1 MTFSKYYNIKI
12 VQVNKIEY
20 VLFYTVPI
28 MKKFALL
35 YPLLISMFAIFIGI
49 LAYLQGISF
58 LDLME
63 LKTIDLRFEAR
74 GQISPGPDV
83 VLAVIDEKSVSK
95 EGKWVWPRSKIADL
109 VTKLSKAGARVIAF
123 DIGFL
128 EPDDKKIVNTIN
140 EIQHTIHDHDIRK
153 KEIDNYLKNL
163 KQQANNDQL
172 LADAIRN
179 SAAKIVLGYFFH
191 TDSTESGHISENQ
204 ISIHK
209 NNISGSR
216 YKFIRYASG
225 TAQNIPLIEAET
237 PQSNIEIISTATDY
251 CGFFNML
258 PDKDGVVRWMP
269 GVFKCMETLYAPLSL
284 IIVSAYLESPI
295 SMNIGEYGVERVQI
309 GKLAVPTDELGR
321 ILINYRGAGKTFPHI
336 PVTDILSNNIADTV
350 VKDKIVI
357 VGATAVGI
365 YDLRVTPFET
375 VFPGVEIHANVID
388 SILSKDFMYQPA
400 WAAIFDIMAIVVAG
414 LILGLVLPKA
424 GGISGAAAGFSLF
437 IGHIFLCQ
445 YLFSHKGLI
454 LNLVYPL
461 SVIILVYISITAYKY
476 FTESK
481 QKRFIK
487 NAFSTYLAPAVVKQ
501 LIESP
506 EKLVL
511 GGEERV
517 ITAFFSDIQGFT
529 SISEGLAPEELV
541 ELLNE
546 FLTEMTSIILK
557 YKGTVDKF
565 EGDAIIAF
573 FGAPNELE
581 NQEEIACMACIDMQK
596 RLSELREG
604 WKISGKP
611 ELYMRIGLCT
621 GQAVVGN
628 MGSKTRMDYTMMG
641 DTVNVA
647 ARLEGVNKIYGIYT
661 LISETTYNESGNKI
675 IAREIDSIN
684 VVGKKK
690 PVTVYQLLGY
700 QKDIDEHMNKT
711 IDNYSNGLYA
721 YRNQDWEKAGS
732 FFKMVLELTP
742 DDGPSKVML
751 LRCDEY
757 KINPPP
763 KDWDG
768 SFTMKTK

>member
-1 MTFSKYYNIKI
+1 
-12 VQVNKIEY
+12 
-20 VLFYTVPI
+20 
-28 MKKFALL
+28 
-35 YPLLISMFAIFIGI
+35 
-49 LAYLQGISF
+49 
-58 LDLME
+58 
-63 LKTIDLRFEAR
+63 
-74 GQISPGPDV
+74 
-83 VLAVIDEKSVSK
+83 
-95 EGKWVWPRSKIADL
+95 
-109 VTKLSKAGARVIAF
+109 
-123 DIGFL
+123 
-128 EPDDKKIVNTIN
+128 
-140 EIQHTIHDHDIRK
+140 
-153 KEIDNYLKNL
+153 
-163 KQQANNDQL
+163 
-172 LADAIRN
+172 
-179 SAAKIVLGYFFH
+179 
-191 TDSTESGHISENQ
+191 
-204 ISIHK
+204 
-209 NNISGSR
+209 
-216 YKFIRYASG
+216 
-225 TAQNIPLIEAET
+225 
-237 PQSNIEIISTATDY
+237 
-251 CGFFNML
+251 
-258 PDKDGVVRWMP
+258 
-269 GVFKCMETLYAPLSL
+269 
-284 IIVSAYLESPI
+284 
-295 SMNIGEYGVERVQI
+295 MNIGEYGVERVQI

-336 PVTDILSNNIADTV
+336 PVTDILNNNIADTV

-365 YDLRVTPFET
+365 YDLRVTPFGT
-375 VFPGVEIHANVID
+375 VFPGVEIHANVVD

-400 WAAIFDIMAIVVAG
+400 WAAIFDIMAIIVAG

-437 IGHIFLCQ
+437 IGYMLLCQ
-445 YLFSHKGLI
+445 YLFSQKGLI

-461 SVIILVYISITAYKY
+461 TVIILVYTSITAYKY
-476 FTESK
+476 FTESR

-487 NAFSTYLAPAVVKQ
+487 NAFSTYLAPTVVKQ

-517 ITAFFSDIQGFT
+517 ITAFFSDIQSFT

-557 YKGTVDKF
+557 YEGTVDKF

-596 RLSELREG
+596 RLSELRAN

-611 ELYMRIGLCT
+611 ELHMRIGLCT
-621 GQAVVGN
+621 GVAVVGN

-641 DTVNVA
+641 DTVNIA

-661 LISETTYNESGNKI
+661 LISETTYREAGDKI
-675 IAREIDSIN
+675 MAREIDSIN
-684 VVGKKK
+684 VVGKKE
-690 PVTVYQLLGY
+690 PVTIYQLLGY
-700 QKDIDEHMNKT
+700 LEDINERINKT

-732 FFKMVLELTP
+732 FFKAALELTS
-742 DDGPSKVML
+742 DDSPSKVML

-757 KINPPP
+757 K
-763 KDWDG
+763 
-768 SFTMKTK
+768 

>member
-1 MTFSKYYNIKI
+1 LTFSKYYNIKI

-140 EIQHTIHDHDIRK
+140 EIQRTIHDYDIRK

-179 SAAKIVLGYFFH
+179 STAKIVLGYFFH
-191 TDSTESGHISENQ
+191 TDSTESSHISENQ

-225 TAQNIPLIEAET
+225 TAQNIPLIEAGT

-511 GGEERV
+511 GGEQRV

-557 YKGTVDKF
+557 YEGTVDKF

-684 VVGKKK
+684 VVGKKN

-732 FFKMVLELTP
+732 FFKAALDLTP

>member
-1 MTFSKYYNIKI
+1 
-12 VQVNKIEY
+12 
-20 VLFYTVPI
+20 

-83 VLAVIDEKSVSK
+83 VLAVIDEKSISK
-95 EGKWVWPRSKIADL
+95 EGKWVWPRSKIANL
-109 VTKLSKAGARVIAF
+109 VTKLSKAGAKVIAF

-179 SAAKIVLGYFFH
+179 STAKIVLGYFFH
-191 TDSTESGHISENQ
+191 TDSTESSHISENQ

-209 NNISGSR
+209 NNISGSK
-216 YKFIRYASG
+216 YKFIRYVSG
-225 TAQNIPLIEAET
+225 TAQNIPLIEAGT

-269 GVFKCMETLYAPLSL
+269 GVFKCMGTLYAPLSL
-284 IIVSAYLESPI
+284 ITVSAYLESPI

-309 GKLAVPTDELGR
+309 GKLMVPTDELGR

-476 FTESK
+476 FTESR

-487 NAFSTYLAPAVVKQ
+487 NAFSTYLAPEVVKQ

-511 GGEERV
+511 GGEERI

>member
-1 MTFSKYYNIKI
+1 
-12 VQVNKIEY
+12 
-20 VLFYTVPI
+20 
-28 MKKFALL
+28 MKKIALL
-35 YPLLISMFAIFIGI
+35 YPLLISVFAIFVGI

-74 GQISPGPDV
+74 GQIPPGPDV
-83 VLAVIDEKSVSK
+83 VLAVIDEKSISK
-95 EGKWVWPRSKIADL
+95 EGKWVWPRSKIANL

-140 EIQHTIHDHDIRK
+140 EIQRTIHDHDIRK

-163 KQQANNDQL
+163 KKHANNDQV

-179 SAAKIVLGYFFH
+179 STARIVLGYFFH
-191 TDSTESGHISENQ
+191 TDSTESSHISENQ

-209 NNISGSR
+209 NNISGSK

-225 TAQNIPLIEAET
+225 TAQNIPLIEAKT
-237 PQSNIEIISTATDY
+237 PQSNIEIISNATGY

-269 GVFKCMETLYAPLSL
+269 GVIKCKEMLYAPLSL
-284 IIVSAYLESPI
+284 IAVSAYLESPI
-295 SMNIGEYGVERVQI
+295 SMNIGDYGVEKLQI

-336 PVTDILSNNIADTV
+336 PVTDILNNNIADTL

-365 YDLRVTPFET
+365 YDLRVTPFGT
-375 VFPGVEIHANVID
+375 VFPGVEIHANVAD

-400 WAAIFDIMAIVVAG
+400 WAAIFDIMAIIVAG

-424 GGISGAAAGFSLF
+424 GGISGATATFLLF
-437 IGHIFLCQ
+437 VGHIFLCQ
-445 YLFSHKGLI
+445 YLFSQKGLI

-461 SVIILVYISITAYKY
+461 TVIILVYISITAYKY
-476 FTESK
+476 FTESR

-487 NAFSTYLAPAVVKQ
+487 NAFSTYLAPTVVKQ

-529 SISEGLAPEELV
+529 SISEGLTPEELV

-546 FLTEMTSIILK
+546 FLTEMTDIILN

-596 RLSELREG
+596 RLSELRIK
-604 WKISGKP
+604 WKAEEKP
-611 ELYMRIGLCT
+611 ELKMRIGLCT
-621 GQAVVGN
+621 GPAVVGN

-641 DTVNVA
+641 DTVNTA
-647 ARLEGVNKIYGIYT
+647 ARLEGVNKMYGIYT
-661 LISETTYNESGNKI
+661 LISETTFMAAGNNI
-675 IAREIDSIN
+675 MAREIDSIN
-684 VVGKKK
+684 VVGKKE
-690 PVTVYQLLGY
+690 PVTIYQLLGY
-700 QKDIDEHMNKT
+700 PKDIDERMSKT
-711 IDNYSNGLYA
+711 LNNYTDGLHA

-732 FFKMVLELTP
+732 FFKAALELTP
-742 DDGPSKVML
+742 DDSPSKTML
-751 LRCDEY
+751 IRCDEY

-763 KDWDG
+763 KDWDS
-768 SFTMKTK
+768 SFTMSSK

>member
-1 MTFSKYYNIKI
+1 
-12 VQVNKIEY
+12 
-20 VLFYTVPI
+20 
-28 MKKFALL
+28 MKKIALL
-35 YPLLISMFAIFIGI
+35 YPLFISMFAIFVGI

-63 LKTIDLRFEAR
+63 LKTIDLRFETR
-74 GQISPGPDV
+74 GQISPRPDV
-83 VLAVIDEKSVSK
+83 VLAVIDEKSIGK
-95 EGKWVWPRSKIADL
+95 EGKWVWPRSKIANL
-109 VTKLSKAGARVIAF
+109 VTKLSKAGAGVIAF
-123 DIGFL
+123 DIGFF
-128 EPDDKKIVNTIN
+128 EEDDKKIVNTIN
-140 EIQHTIHDHDIRK
+140 EIQRTIHDHNIRK
-153 KEIDNYLKNL
+153 KEIDSYLKNL
-163 KQQANNDQL
+163 KKHANNDQL

-179 SAAKIVLGYFFH
+179 STAKIVLGYFFH
-191 TDSTESGHISENQ
+191 TDPTESSHISENQ

-209 NNISGSR
+209 KNISGSR

-225 TAQNIPLIEAET
+225 ASQNIPLVEAKT

-251 CGFFNML
+251 SGFFNML

-269 GVFKCMETLYAPLSL
+269 GVFKCAEKLYAPLSL
-284 IIVSAYLESPI
+284 IALSAYLESPI
-295 SMNIGEYGVERVQI
+295 SINIGEYGVERVQV
-309 GKLAVPTDELGR
+309 GKIMVPTDELGR

-336 PVTDILSNNIADTV
+336 PVTDILNNNIADTV

-365 YDLRVTPFET
+365 YDLRVTPFEN
-375 VFPGVEIHANVID
+375 VFPGVEIHANVVD

-400 WAAIFDIMAIVVAG
+400 WAAIFDIMAIIVAG

-437 IGHIFLCQ
+437 AGYILLCQ
-445 YLFSHKGLI
+445 YLFSQKGLI

-481 QKRFIK
+481 QKKFIK
-487 NAFSTYLAPAVVKQ
+487 DAFSTYLAPAVVKQ

-511 GGEERV
+511 GGEERK

-529 SISEGLAPEELV
+529 GISEGLTPKELV

-546 FLTEMTSIILK
+546 FLTETTNIILK
-557 YKGTVDKF
+557 YEGTVDKF

-573 FGAPNELE
+573 FGAPNDLE

-604 WKISGKP
+604 WKTSGKP

-621 GQAVVGN
+621 GPAVVGN

-641 DTVNVA
+641 DTVNIA
-647 ARLEGVNKIYGIYT
+647 SRLEGVNKIYGIYM
-661 LISETTYNESGNKI
+661 LIGETTFRKAGDKI
-675 IAREIDSIN
+675 MAREIDSIN
-684 VVGKKK
+684 VVGKKE
-690 PVTVYQLLGY
+690 PVRVYQLLGY
-700 QKDIDEHMNKT
+700 KKDIGESMDKT
-711 IDNYSNGLYA
+711 IDNYSSGLYA
-721 YRNQDWEKAGS
+721 YRNQDWEKAES
-732 FFKMVLELTP
+732 FFKAVLELTP
-742 DDGPSKVML
+742 DDGPSKTML

-763 KDWDG
+763 KNWDG